1 MTMLHQALL
10 FVHLVGF
17 AAYLGAG
24 FAQQQFVGRSAL
36 AGVATLVRDE
46 FERLAAAIV
55 TKIELPAIM
64 VQVATGIAFV
74 VMSPEWLKQGWIH
87 GKLACVVA
95 LLVLSHLEMFNAR
108 NIVRSRAAR
117 QDAANEEIAA
127 LKKRHATFGALGT
140 VAVVALLVFVAYGK
154 G

>member
-1 MTMLHQALL
+1 M
-10 FVHLVGF
+10 
-17 AAYLGAG
+17 
-24 FAQQQFVGRSAL
+24 
-36 AGVATLVRDE
+36 VRDE

>member
-1 MTMLHQALL
+1 
-10 FVHLVGF
+10 
-17 AAYLGAG
+17 
-24 FAQQQFVGRSAL
+24 
-36 AGVATLVRDE
+36 LVRDE

-154 G
+154 GMSGGAAKHAE